1 MASPSRDRLITG
13 SQKVELELSNFS
25 ETPKKSPLGCILL
38 LGATGLGTGLLLLP
52 QAMAAIGLLGF
63 FVVLAVGAFVCS
75 TTTYVL
81 FVAVARSGASPTY
94 SELLVSAT
102 FPLMATV
109 LNCIVIIYSFGSMV
123 CYLLFLSRYVQQL
136 PFWPS
141 GLGQAATVILFG
153 LIDFP
158 LTVPLKVTTLTKF
171 SSMTLVSLSFMVLCI
186 LFEAPGKIASRPA
199 EATVEAFAD
208 LDKTPAVAC
217 LSVFA
222 LMWHTNCVGVAREL
236 DNPTAKRCAVV
247 SVGGTA
253 FVTFLYALIAVGG
266 YLSFGSGVRSDI
278 VSMYTD
284 DPFFLVVRCFITC
297 SLLVTIPVNM
307 FPLRES
313 VFVMLKSMSPSLE
326 MTFPVRILMS
336 AVILGG
342 AVVMAIVYPDITR
355 IMQLLGGSLATLL
368 MIVFPAIIGRLVLP
382 FSTWVVSMVSAGLF
396 AAFLIPAAVG
406 LIGKPL

>member
-1 MASPSRDRLITG
+1 
-13 SQKVELELSNFS
+13 
-25 ETPKKSPLGCILL
+25 
-38 LGATGLGTGLLLLP
+38 
-52 QAMAAIGLLGF
+52 
-63 FVVLAVGAFVCS
+63 
-75 TTTYVL
+75 
-81 FVAVARSGASPTY
+81 
-94 SELLVSAT
+94 
-102 FPLMATV
+102 
-109 LNCIVIIYSFGSMV
+109 
-123 CYLLFLSRYVQQL
+123 
-136 PFWPS
+136 
-141 GLGQAATVILFG
+141 